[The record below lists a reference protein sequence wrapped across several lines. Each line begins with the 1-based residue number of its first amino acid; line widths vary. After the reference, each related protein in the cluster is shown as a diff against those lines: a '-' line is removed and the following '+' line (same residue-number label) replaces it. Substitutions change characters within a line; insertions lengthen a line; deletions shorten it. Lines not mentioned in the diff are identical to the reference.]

1 MSVQNLLRNLVTEAQ
16 LNQQQSLRSQKMKEL
31 AAAAPRGQ
39 AARIA
44 APSPIVRP
52 PNNSLGQGMS
62 ALGKALG
69 DIGQMKKERAA
80 KDAFGAM
87 YEPTMVT
94 DGMGGAT
101 AMPTSPK
108 GQALMRFAIENS
120 GTKAGESAL
129 RAAQLAMQAENQQA
143 TRQSDLEMKKLEIQR
158 KNLPKLRAAATF
170 SAVSQKL
177 GEMVSND
184 EMEIKT
190 AGQIA
195 ANPNALK
202 MFNDG
207 NMAGALQAAN
217 IKIGRTVE
225 VEKGGERRI
234 VGITDTGTQ
243 IDIGPAAMTPGRD
256 KPYSDGVFSQ
266 KIELAGETGRA
277 RGMIEMEMKLLDGD
291 QKNDK
296 AMVAIH
302 EASGILSS
310 GKATGS
316 TMGNVLD
323 NLAEVVGYSTL
334 GAQATSRLKLL
345 QTIIMLE
352 GKRMEGQQSDR
363 DVILYEKAA
372 ANIGNANVP
381 VETRQAALRTLA
393 RLMRKYRSRPRD
405 EGEGS
410 SAVNTETIPAIPE
423 GFVTIN
429 EGP

>member
-44 APSPIVRP
+44 APSPIVRA

-143 TRQSDLEMKKLEIQR
+143 TRESDLEMKKLEIQR
-158 KNLPKLRAAATF
+158 KNLPTERAAATF
-170 SAVSQKL
+170 SAVSPKL

-225 VEKGGERRI
+225 VEKNGERRI
-234 VGITDTGTQ
+234 VGITDNGTQ

-256 KPYSDGVFSQ
+256 LS
-266 KIELAGETGRA
+266 L
-277 RGMIEMEMKLLDGD
+277 
-291 QKNDK
+291 
-296 AMVAIH
+296 IH
-302 EASGILSS
+302 I
-310 GKATGS
+310 
-316 TMGNVLD
+316 
-323 NLAEVVGYSTL
+323 
-334 GAQATSRLKLL
+334 
-345 QTIIMLE
+345 
-352 GKRMEGQQSDR
+352 
-363 DVILYEKAA
+363 
-372 ANIGNANVP
+372 
-381 VETRQAALRTLA
+381 
-393 RLMRKYRSRPRD
+393 
-405 EGEGS
+405 
-410 SAVNTETIPAIPE
+410 
-423 GFVTIN
+423 
-429 EGP
+429 

>member
-44 APSPIVRP
+44 APSPIVRS

-129 RAAQLAMQAENQQA
+129 RAAQLTMQAENQQA

-170 SAVSQKL
+170 SAVSPKL
-177 GEMVSND
+177 GEMVSSD
-184 EMEIKT
+184 QMEIKT

-225 VEKGGERRI
+225 VEKNGERRI
-234 VGITDTGTQ
+234 VGITDNGTQ
-243 IDIGPAAMTPGRD
+243 IDIGPAALVPGRD
-256 KPYSDGVFSQ
+256 KPSSPEVQAQ
-266 KIELAGETGRA
+266 KVEIAGAAVMQKGLVQQELDKLDRAKKSSYALETIDEAMLVLNTGE
-277 RGMIEMEMKLLDGD
+277 
-291 QKNDK
+291 
-296 AMVAIH
+296 
-302 EASGILSS
+302 
-310 GKATGS
+310 ATGS
-316 TMGNVLD
+316 VLGNVFD
-323 NLAEVVGYSTL
+323 NLAAVIGVSTK
-334 GAQATSRLKLL
+334 GAQATGKLKLL
-345 QTIIMLE
+345 QATLMLQQP
-352 GKRMEGQQSDR
+352 RMEGPQSDKDVMLYR
-363 DVILYEKAA
+363 DAA
-372 ANIGNANVP
+372 AQIGDPNTPVATRVSALKTLKSLHKKYAPKDVGDGPQPVNSSAPPPPPGFVP
-381 VETRQAALRTLA
+381 VQ
-393 RLMRKYRSRPRD
+393 
-405 EGEGS
+405 
-410 SAVNTETIPAIPE
+410 
-423 GFVTIN
+423 
-429 EGP
+429 